1 MFFREGLGVGNGLK
15 PFFLY
20 LCLRRSGG
28 RNTRTTIG
36 DYIGTIN
43 VDPLSHPP
51 PSTSTV
57 SLLVFAS
64 SLREFGFQRF

>member
-51 PSTSTV
+51 P
-57 SLLVFAS
+57 
-64 SLREFGFQRF
+64 